1 MRRESDSQGSEGSP
15 GFGPG
20 SVANRIAHPGV
31 MPSVGVSG
39 PAGIPLPTLTIVS
52 RSAHGSTRYC
62 IAWSWVHD
70 PGLPC
75 YWHDAAL
82 RAGKVFTAP
91 LRLVSCS
98 PRPILVTGSCRP
110 GNAC

>member
-1 MRRESDSQGSEGSP
+1 MRRESDSQGPEGSP

-62 IAWSWVHD
+62 IPGHRCTILGCAVIAVTRPFAPKKTVLTHPWV
-70 PGLPC
+70 GL
-75 YWHDAAL
+75 
-82 RAGKVFTAP
+82 
-91 LRLVSCS
+91 CS
-98 PRPILVTGSCRP
+98 PRPILITGSRRP
-110 GNAC
+110 GNAS

>member
-1 MRRESDSQGSEGSP
+1 VNRTPKAQRAR
-15 GFGPG
+15 PG
-20 SVANRIAHPGV
+20 SGRVPSPIGLRIQVHPGA
-31 MPSVGVSG
+31 SG

-52 RSAHGSTRYC
+52 RSARGCTRYC